1 MELFLSMAGDD
12 MENIRMELE
21 KLISYTLG
29 PGGHHRDEMFWRL
42 HRTGDKPHLLRW
54 CRLL

>member
-21 KLISYTLG
+21 KLISSTLG
-29 PGGHHRDEMFWRL
+29 REVITVMRCPGRSAQYR
-42 HRTGDKPHLLRW
+42 
-54 CRLL
+54 